1 MCKYRPLIIF
11 QLVCPERSN
20 TAEGISRG
28 RCFWDLPPNYQ
39 KYTVKTIQRNTHTTT
54 QCFIM
59 RIHTRHDR
67 NVALKDRKAR
77 IIKSD
82 QYTCCM
88 LFDTTRIIAKGA
100 EGREMSEKVVAALL
114 GFSVWVDSTDR
125 TKFIQRTFCHFFGRV
140 EYLTVFTDKPSRKR
154 KIHGVARWRC
164 FGTLAR
170 WVTGLIQNE
179 MYIIRNAVSR
189 PEVITLVWERTANTV
204 NVDIHNSFLIRT
216 LNFKRR
222 FIFGTII
229 IEGMNNSAQNRQP
242 DYSAYS
248 NNGYSGLW
256 YFGPGP
262 TERFRS
268 ATYHYHHR
276 FRLPGVYLHT
286 GSSQLNRGSF
296 KLLFGASLTF
306 CTHDPVVSEGK
317 TIYQGVMEL
326 ARSLFNFVG
335 ILIARKEIKYK
346 FCTCYLAEFGR
357 FPNMD
362 EKTIILRPGETA
374 RLDCTVTPSIPK
386 GITRW
391 MLRSEDGLFNFL
403 KESHVAA
410 TDDDALCH
418 LHIPTIHS
426 INFNTLSK
434 LLGKRNQELHRKHQV
449 YGAARIQCSQPQK
462 LGKHYLLI
470 SKSKGIVVRHRG
482 TELFIPSVKPF
493 NQGAYRCS
501 IREGQASS
509 TRIVPFVT
517 YEVLVEG
524 PPAFAV
530 VPRNTIIPIYGSTVL
545 NCSCDSESTR
555 PPATLTW
562 LLNSEPISDH
572 LEMNRAQIKNQSLYL
587 NHSNLADVAAFQC
600 KLNNTHGWRVANAYV
615 KVWNQPPAI
624 IRSLAPENLVAEIQS
639 ITLYCESMGAPRA
652 DIQWRRNER
661 PLQDWLNMSGRDVK
675 ERFHTTDTGNLII
688 EKVTISDSGLY
699 SCTASNPFG
708 STNAGGRLVVRKA
721 THILGGPQIFVR
733 TGGVVVKTQQ
743 NKTNNMT
750 RIREQSFIQL
760 TCEAKTDP
768 LETVHLQMTWMRNNI
783 PLESEINHSESA
795 FTISMDGRTLTIAKT
810 VPNDSG
816 LYTCVARSRLDSD
829 NASIFLLVQGLSEC
843 SAVVPPHDGQ
853 MEEVCYVPPQPVQ
866 SLPKTLFI
874 YGTRP
879 NNLVIRWKP
888 LPPIEHNGPG
898 LVYRITVACIDCRFG
913 PNKPSKNTTVV
924 SDWSTGELILDHL
937 TTVMARDGYMPDVRI
952 WTIETFRTYE
962 VSLVTENIMG
972 TRVLK
977 PLITTGH
984 SGEGI
989 PQLRLEP
996 PEVQYIG
1003 SKEVVLSWTAF
1014 PLSGLDQKVHGYFR
1028 GFRIEWC
1035 EAVLTNELCEYY
1047 QVHQDFIVREPP
1059 QSMFANLR
1067 TSHVESELESLRES
1081 GTAVQIINATSSRA
1095 WFSPQDVDKLK
1106 DKYAEIVLSNNTY
1119 TAKLGGLPGRTRLK
1133 ITVSILNIQYAGT
1146 PSHPIYIL
1154 TKEGVSD
1161 AVPEFVVTF
1170 VGVNHAELSWVQPT
1184 QNDGVLTAYDLEIFQ
1199 VIDNQTSNTDAS
1211 QKSSSGPKEKL
1222 IKHITIRDPS
1232 QLATRISEL
1241 DMDSCY
1247 MVYLWPRTRSGR
1259 GHPKSVRFH
1268 TARMIK
1274 APLTFPV
1281 LQRPNDRSPHTKSCS
1296 ASLSLGEVTTGFAI
1310 MNSRGYVETL
1320 VNMVRAVL
1328 VDQVTLD
1335 LFADLCNNNASYFQI
1350 SIISGKAHSVN
1361 VSVNTHLLRKTMESR
1376 SQLAPSVSSQTG
1388 DNQGPITLQDTVV
1401 GTGTNPPD
1409 RWLHDQIQ
1417 TPFYKVQSGISIRRN
1432 TDMFYAQFRKAGQK
1446 IWEETQREFRRP
1458 WIVLSNLLNDQKYE
1472 IRVVL
1477 VKTTGQSM
1485 VSPSKVIHV
1494 LDSSRPQ
1501 SIWSETGTAFT
1512 PFSVYQHSKFLIGT
1526 ICACIL
1532 LTSSVVVLIFIVW
1545 CCKRAGRQ
1553 VSLPT
1558 SYIESTAGPAP
1569 QNDSQVHTLSM
1580 LANYNPKS
1588 DDATLRCDAYLGRI
1602 AGVPDSAYMTMNSFE
1617 YRSCT

>member
-1 MCKYRPLIIF
+1 MEMPGSTRLEA
-11 QLVCPERSN
+11 L
-20 TAEGISRG
+20 
-28 RCFWDLPPNYQ
+28 
-39 KYTVKTIQRNTHTTT
+39 RN
-54 QCFIM
+54 
-59 RIHTRHDR
+59 D
-67 NVALKDRKAR
+67 
-77 IIKSD
+77 S
-82 QYTCCM
+82 
-88 LFDTTRIIAKGA
+88 
-100 EGREMSEKVVAALL
+100 AALIEPVHL
-114 GFSVWVDSTDR
+114 QSSLDALDTSVDKAARYQTELIYQQINWI
-125 TKFIQRTFCHFFGRV
+125 TK
-140 EYLTVFTDKPSRKR
+140 
-154 KIHGVARWRC
+154 
-164 FGTLAR
+164 
-170 WVTGLIQNE
+170 
-179 MYIIRNAVSR
+179 
-189 PEVITLVWERTANTV
+189 
-204 NVDIHNSFLIRT
+204 SF
-216 LNFKRR
+216 
-222 FIFGTII
+222 
-229 IEGMNNSAQNRQP
+229 
-242 DYSAYS
+242 
-248 NNGYSGLW
+248 
-256 YFGPGP
+256 
-262 TERFRS
+262 
-268 ATYHYHHR
+268 
-276 FRLPGVYLHT
+276 
-286 GSSQLNRGSF
+286 GSSNS
-296 KLLFGASLTF
+296 KITF
-306 CTHDPVVSEGK
+306 H
-317 TIYQGVMEL
+317 

-517 YEVLVEG
+517 YKVLVEG

-829 NASIFLLVQGLSEC
+829 NASIFLLVQGKPGPPTQLSVKCVNTRADGSFALLSWLPGTANNAPIENTHIEMVTGTFRPVGYSVPLQTNGTQRSTRDNHFLANPNHKMLDAARNAAKILIYSNRWSTVSVVSNATLMKRIEKIIRTQEASNQIFNPKLNTAFIHLYADVIYYFRIRLQNEVGLSEC

-888 LPPIEHNGPG
+888 LPPVEHNGPG

-1199 VIDNQTSNTDAS
+1199 VIDNHTSNTDAP

-1259 GHPKSVRFH
+1259 GHPKSVQFH

-1274 APLTFPV
+1274 
-1281 LQRPNDRSPHTKSCS
+1281 D
-1296 ASLSLGEVTTGFAI
+1296 
-1310 MNSRGYVETL
+1310 
-1320 VNMVRAVL
+1320 
-1328 VDQVTLD
+1328 
-1335 LFADLCNNNASYFQI
+1335 NNASYFQI
-1350 SIISGKAHSVN
+1350 SIISGKAHTVN

-1558 SYIESTAGPAP
+1558 SHIESTAGPAP
-1569 QNDSQVHTLSM
+1569 QNDSQVHTLRM